1 MEANCFYN
9 LSLSDYARLLNL
21 SLSSFK
27 RHFVSVYKTTPGQ
40 WLQDRRL
47 NYACQLL
54 ISTDKQITDISF
66 ESGFENSTHFSHLFK
81 NRFGASP
88 LNYRKKALAGF
99 QN

>member
-9 LSLSDYARLLNL
+9 LSLSDYARLLNM

-27 RHFVSVYKTTPGQ
+27 RHFVSVYQTTPGQ

-54 ISTDKQITDISF
+54 MSTDKQITDISF
-66 ESGFENSTHFSHLFK
+66 ESGFENSTILAIFK
-81 NRFGASP
+81 NRFGVSP
-88 LNYRKKALAGF
+88 LNYRKGALAGF
-99 QN
+99 QK